1 MHSARLGSLSEM
13 RLTSDPFVQLASVAT
28 AFPANVVDR
37 ATVVDGLGVLFPDE
51 DRTFLED
58 LVERSGVETRHLV
71 PSVAEVLAPS
81 DFGARNRR
89 YQEAAVELA
98 ERAAKQAID
107 LARMDPREIDVL
119 IDVSCT
125 GLVIPALDVA
135 LAPRLLLRS
144 DVRRIPITESGCAAG
159 ALGLSLAATLARSD
173 LRVLLVAVELGSLTL
188 IAGDRARTNLVSS
201 VIFGDGA
208 AAALI
213 EPAANGRS
221 RGLARGPRFEALA
234 SHLIPNSQNAM
245 GFDDGNHGLKIVL
258 RRDLPNL
265 LEQHLPR
272 VVDAFLDANGR
283 SRKDIGLHLV
293 HPGGRRILER
303 YEALFGLAPGELVF
317 SRESLR
323 RYGNLSSVSIL
334 TVLELALADGF
345 PLPPKKEALL
355 VGVGPGL
362 SLELALL
369 STRG

>member
-1 MHSARLGSLSEM
+1 M
-13 RLTSDPFVQLASVAT
+13 RQPLAPSVQLASVAT

-37 ATVVDGLGVLFPDE
+37 PTVVDGLSVLFPDE
-51 DRTFLED
+51 SRSFLED

-71 PSVAEVLAPS
+71 PSVAEVLSPS

-89 YQEAAVELA
+89 YRHAAVELA

-107 LARMDPREIDVL
+107 RARLDPREIDVL

-135 LAPRLLLRS
+135 LAPRLALRA
-144 DVRRIPITESGCAAG
+144 DVQRIPITESGCAAG

-173 LRVLLVAVELGSLTL
+173 LCVLLVAVELCSLTL
-188 IAGDRARTNLVSS
+188 IAGDRSRTNLVSS

-213 EPAANGRS
+213 APAANGGSTQR
-221 RGLARGPRFEALA
+221 ARGPRFEALA
-234 SHLIPNSQNAM
+234 SHLIPNSQDAM
-245 GFDDGNHGLKIVL
+245 GFDVGNHGMKIVL
-258 RRDLPNL
+258 RRDLPGL
-265 LEQHLPR
+265 LEEHLPH
-272 VVDAFLDANGR
+272 VIDSFLDAHGR
-283 SRKDIGLHLV
+283 TRKDIGLHLV

-345 PLPPKKEALL
+345 PLPPGKEALL

-369 STRG
+369 SSG